1 MKYSYKHTLRA
12 CYVGYITQAIVNNL
26 APILFIIFQNQFHI
40 SFEEIGRLILIN
52 FATQT
57 FADVMA
63 IKYVDKLGYRK
74 SAIFAHVFCAF
85 GLIGLSVLPILMLS
99 PYTGLVIAVIIYA
112 LGGGILEVLV
122 SPIVE
127 SIPGDEKEAAMSLL
141 HSFYCWGQMGV
152 VLITTILL
160 KLIGNNMW
168 TVIPIIWAVIPIY
181 NGLKFIKVPL
191 VPLLPQEEKMSIK
204 ELLKSKQILVAFIL
218 MLCAGASELTMSQ
231 WSSLFAEKGLN
242 VPKVMGDIAGPCM
255 FAVFMG
261 TGRTLY
267 GLWGSK
273 INLKKSLF
281 KSGILCIICY
291 GVTVFSPWPVLSLIA
306 CAITGISVSLMWP
319 GTFSLSA
326 KMYPKGGTAMFGM
339 LAIFGD
345 LGASLGPWFAGI
357 ISDVAQKSTKIVNLG
372 HLYNINID
380 QIGLKSGLF
389 AAIFFPVTLVIGIL
403 LIKEENKQFNECD
416 EKAKVAEYK
425 M

>member
-1 MKYSYKHTLRA
+1 MNYSYKHTLRA

-26 APILFIIFQNQFHI
+26 APILFIIFQKQFHI

-57 FADVMA
+57 FADIIA

-74 SAIFAHVFCAF
+74 SAILAHIFCALGLVGLAVLPQLTISPYS
-85 GLIGLSVLPILMLS
+85 GLI
-99 PYTGLVIAVIIYA
+99 IAVMIYA

-160 KLIGNNMW
+160 KIIGNDMW
-168 TVIPIIWAVIPIY
+168 TVIPVMWAVIPIY
-181 NGLKFIKVPL
+181 NGFKFIKVPL
-191 VPLLPQEEKMSIK
+191 MPLLPQEEKIQIK
-204 ELLKSKQILVAFIL
+204 TLLKSKQILVAFML
-218 MLCAGASELTMSQ
+218 MLCAGSSELTMSQ
-231 WSSLFAEKGLN
+231 WSSIFAEKGLN
-242 VPKVMGDIAGPCM
+242 VPKVIGDIAGPCM
-255 FAVFMG
+255 FAIFMG

-267 GLWGSK
+267 GIWGSK
-273 INLKKSLF
+273 INLRNALF
-281 KSGILCIICY
+281 GSGVLCITCY
-291 GVTVFSPWPVLSLIA
+291 GVTVFSPWPVLSLMA
-306 CAITGISVSLMWP
+306 CAISGISVSLMWP

-345 LGASLGPWFAGI
+345 LGASLGPWFAGV
-357 ISDVAQKSTKIVNLG
+357 ISDLAQKSNKIIEIG
-372 HLYNINID
+372 QEYNINIE
-380 QIGLKSGLF
+380 QMGLKSGLLVS
-389 AAIFFPVTLVIGIL
+389 IVFPIMLVMGIL
-403 LIKEENKQFNECD
+403 LIKEEKKQLNDCGEEID
-416 EKAKVAEYK
+416 II
-425 M
+425 

>member
-1 MKYSYKHTLRA
+1 MKYSYKNTLRA

-26 APILFIIFQNQFHI
+26 APILFIIFQNEFHI

-57 FADVMA
+57 LADVMA
-63 IKYVDKLGYRK
+63 IKYVDKFGYRK
-74 SAIFAHVFCAF
+74 SAIFAHVFCAV
-85 GLIGLSVLPILMLS
+85 GLIGLSVLPQLMPA
-99 PYTGLVIAVIIYA
+99 PYTGLVIAVMIYA

-127 SIPGDEKEAAMSLL
+127 SIPGDEKEATMSLL

-160 KLIGNNMW
+160 KLIGNHMW
-168 TVIPIIWAVIPIY
+168 TIIPIVWSIIPIY
-181 NGLKFIKVPL
+181 NGFKFIKVPL
-191 VPLLPQEEKMSIK
+191 MPLLPQEETMSIK
-204 ELLKSKQILVAFIL
+204 DLLKSKQILVAFIL

-231 WSSLFAEKGLN
+231 WSSLFAEKGLR
-242 VPKVMGDIAGPCM
+242 VPKVIGDIAGPCM
-255 FAVFMG
+255 FAIFMG

-267 GLWGSK
+267 GILGSK
-273 INLKKSLF
+273 INLKNSLF
-281 KSGILCIICY
+281 KSGILCVICY

-306 CAITGISVSLMWP
+306 CAVTGISVSLMWP

-357 ISDVAQKSTKIVNLG
+357 ISDFAQKSTKLVTFG
-372 HLYNINID
+372 QLYNINIE
-380 QIGLKSGLF
+380 QVGLKSGLL
-389 AAIFFPVTLVIGIL
+389 AAIFFPIVLVIGIL
-403 LIKEENKQFNECD
+403 LIKEENKLLNED
-416 EKAKVAEYK
+416 EEQEDIIEYK

>member
-12 CYVGYITQAIVNNL
+12 CYIGYITQAIVNNL
-26 APILFIIFQNQFHI
+26 APILFIVFQNEFHI

-85 GLIGLSVLPILMLS
+85 GLIGLSVLPQLLPS
-99 PYTGLVIAVIIYA
+99 PYTGLVIAVMIYA

-127 SIPGDEKEAAMSLL
+127 SIPGDEKAAAMSLL

-152 VLITTILL
+152 VLVTTILL

-168 TVIPIIWAVIPIY
+168 TIVPIIWAVIPIY
-181 NGLKFIKVPL
+181 NGFKFINVPL
-191 VPLLPQEEKMSIK
+191 MPLLPQEETMSVK

-231 WSSLFAEKGLN
+231 WSSLFAEKGLI
-242 VPKVMGDIAGPCM
+242 VPKVIGDIAGPCM
-255 FAVFMG
+255 FAIFMG

-267 GLWGSK
+267 GIWGSK
-273 INLKKSLF
+273 INLRKSLF
-281 KSGILCIICY
+281 RSGILCIICY

-357 ISDVAQKSTKIVNLG
+357 ISDVAQKSTKLVNFG
-372 HLYNINID
+372 QLYNINID
-380 QIGLKSGLF
+380 QIGLKSGLL
-389 AAIFFPVTLVIGIL
+389 AAIFFPIMLVAGVL

-416 EKAKVAEYK
+416 EKENVVEYK

>member
-26 APILFIIFQNQFHI
+26 APILFIIFQKQFHI

-57 FADVMA
+57 FADIIA

-74 SAIFAHVFCAF
+74 SAILAHIFCAF
-85 GLIGLSVLPILMLS
+85 GLIGLSVLPQLMSS
-99 PYTGLVIAVIIYA
+99 PYIGLIIGVMIYA

-122 SPIVE
+122 SPIVD

-160 KLIGNNMW
+160 KLIGNDMW

-181 NGLKFIKVPL
+181 NGFKFIKVPL
-191 VPLLPQEEKMSIK
+191 MPTLPQEEKIPIK
-204 ELLKSKQILVAFIL
+204 TLLKSKQILVAFML

-231 WSSLFAEKGLN
+231 WSSIFAEKGLN
-242 VPKVMGDIAGPCM
+242 VPKIIGDIAGPCM
-255 FAVFMG
+255 FAIFMG
-261 TGRTLY
+261 IGRTLY
-267 GLWGSK
+267 GIWGSK
-273 INLKKSLF
+273 INLRNTLF
-281 KSGILCIICY
+281 RSGILCITCY
-291 GVTVFSPWPVLSLIA
+291 GVTVFSPWPVLSLMA
-306 CAITGISVSLMWP
+306 CAISGISVSLMWP

-345 LGASLGPWFAGI
+345 LGASLGPWLAGV
-357 ISDVAQKSTKIVNLG
+357 ISDLAQKSNKIIEGGQV
-372 HLYNINID
+372 YKINIE
-380 QIGLKSGLF
+380 QMGLKSGLLISI
-389 AAIFFPVTLVIGIL
+389 IFPIMLVIGIL
-403 LIKEENKQFNECD
+403 LIKVEKKQFNECD
-416 EKAKVAEYK
+416 KKTNFIEI
-425 M
+425 